1 MITSI
6 SRTEFLLKSTV
17 IIMAVLMPFICL
29 YSEGYMKSISSYWTT
44 DMQPLFIISNCA
56 TAYYLLSFKNWR
68 PSAILLILLT
78 AFSVEYYPII
88 HTSIAIFFF
97 IITIYPLYMASRFRF
112 CFYIYCFALPALLIS
127 MFIAEVIGVTALCT
141 FHFLSLRETYKLNKK
156 RNIIK
161 DNITEV

>member
-1 MITSI
+1 
-6 SRTEFLLKSTV
+6 
-17 IIMAVLMPFICL
+17 MPFICF

-68 PSAILLILLT
+68 PSGTLLILLT
-78 AFSVEYYPII
+78 AFSVEYYPVT

-97 IITIYPLYMASRFRF
+97 IITIYPLYMANRFRF
-112 CFYIYCFALPALLIS
+112 CFYFYCLALPALLIN

-141 FHFLSLRETYKLNKK
+141 FHFLSLLESYKINRK

-161 DNITEV
+161 DNITHKLD